1 MFRNSCNTSDRNSRN
16 ISFYFKHQIVLR
28 NVDRPELVLRNV
40 GLTRTAQELTSILIK
55 STKL

>member
-16 ISFYFKHQIVLR
+16 LFYFKHQSVLR